1 MKFTDYLAR
10 RIHPHARRSPH
21 IDDMSRLLS
30 FPNWPDVIESWP
42 DLRDWLKQHNA
53 QMDDYTT
60 AERAWTSYKAFL
72 KAEGLGDLPKQP
84 SAVCGLPRG
93 VQALTRASVLPILE
107 NGGNPG
113 KMG

>member
-1 MKFTDYLAR
+1 MKFTDYLTR

-72 KAEGLGDLPKQP
+72 KVEGFLGTCQNVPAP
-84 SAVCGLPRG
+84 CA
-93 VQALTRASVLPILE
+93 AFLE
-107 NGGNPG
+107 AYRP
-113 KMG
+113 

>member
-1 MKFTDYLAR
+1 MKFTDYLTR

-21 IDDMSRLLS
+21 IDGMSRLLS

-42 DLRDWLKQHNA
+42 DLRDWMKQHNA

-72 KAEGLGDLPKQP
+72 KVEGFGPAKTSRRRVRP
-84 SAVCGLPRG
+84 SQR
-93 VQALTRASVLPILE
+93 RAGPH
-107 NGGNPG
+107 
-113 KMG
+113 